1 MLKKYKNLSI
11 MAKASFWAFVA
22 NIIQRGI
29 SILATPV
36 FTRILTTE
44 EYAQYTL
51 YQSWHDI
58 FIIFTSLNVFNYAA
72 YTAMIKFED
81 DKDGF
86 ISSAQTLTTG
96 LTLICF
102 GIYSLSHV
110 FCGDILG
117 FSLPVVILMFLDMLF
132 FAVFNLWTAKQR
144 FEYKYR
150 IMTALSVFIGIIGPV
165 LGVFLI
171 YNMNTDKGYG
181 RIYGVAI
188 VNIAVGLI
196 VYIYN
201 IKKSHNMFCMKYW
214 KFILAYCIPLIPHFL
229 SSQILTRF
237 DRIMINDMC
246 STSEAGIYSLAYSL
260 STLMTIVNDAILK
273 SFTPWTY
280 QVIKSGDKKEIKKT
294 TNFTIL
300 IVALANIILI
310 LFAPEAVRIFATNE
324 YYQAIYIIPSVSAS
338 VFFTYLFNVFANIE
352 YYYSETKYVA
362 ASSVFAALLNVLLN
376 YIFIKKFGF
385 IAAGYTTLVCYI
397 VYALGHF
404 ICMNIVSRKHAA
416 GYKFYDNKTIL
427 LMSVIFVVISLG
439 ILPLYKCTI
448 IRYVI
453 ILVLM
458 VLVFVKRN
466 SIKNIIVINKSK

>member
-1 MLKKYKNLSI
+1 

-102 GIYSLSHV
+102 GIYYVIHI

-150 IMTALSVFIGIIGPV
+150 IMTALSIFIGIIGPV

-181 RIYGVAI
+181 
-188 VNIAVGLI
+188 
-196 VYIYN
+196 
-201 IKKSHNMFCMKYW
+201 
-214 KFILAYCIPLIPHFL
+214 
-229 SSQILTRF
+229 
-237 DRIMINDMC
+237 
-246 STSEAGIYSLAYSL
+246 
-260 STLMTIVNDAILK
+260 
-273 SFTPWTY
+273 
-280 QVIKSGDKKEIKKT
+280 
-294 TNFTIL
+294 
-300 IVALANIILI
+300 
-310 LFAPEAVRIFATNE
+310 
-324 YYQAIYIIPSVSAS
+324 
-338 VFFTYLFNVFANIE
+338 
-352 YYYSETKYVA
+352 
-362 ASSVFAALLNVLLN
+362 
-376 YIFIKKFGF
+376 
-385 IAAGYTTLVCYI
+385 
-397 VYALGHF
+397 
-404 ICMNIVSRKHAA
+404 
-416 GYKFYDNKTIL
+416 
-427 LMSVIFVVISLG
+427 
-439 ILPLYKCTI
+439 
-448 IRYVI
+448 
-453 ILVLM
+453 
-458 VLVFVKRN
+458 
-466 SIKNIIVINKSK
+466 